1 MGCPLKHACVYLK
14 KALYTYKICIID
26 SSQDRTF
33 IWSCLPPVN
42 APTAV
47 QPLMFNSGLLCLC
60 LRLVSSTG
68 LLDVIQYL
76 AGFVCLYAAKTSVFQ
91 VELDCSLRKRDH
103 VVEGDKKKKRK
114 NRRAFW
120 GQIIKAQGERNGK
133 GRGWASRFL
142 QTTLVCHAVPSLSS
156 YCFHYL
162 CDIVL

>member
-1 MGCPLKHACVYLK
+1 MGRPLKHARLYLK

-26 SSQDRTF
+26 SSQSRTF

-42 APTAV
+42 APAMV

-60 LRLVSSTG
+60 LRLGSSTG

-103 VVEGDKKKKRK
+103 VVEGDKKK
-114 NRRAFW
+114 
-120 GQIIKAQGERNGK
+120 
-133 GRGWASRFL
+133 
-142 QTTLVCHAVPSLSS
+142 
-156 YCFHYL
+156 
-162 CDIVL
+162 